1 MEWALRMSSPIGDGE
16 GEIEMRQV
24 MEDP

>member
-16 GEIEMRQV
+16 GEIKMRQV